1 MEIKTFIL
9 GLFRVNSYLVWCHQ
23 THAGLV
29 IDPGE
34 NPDEILAMIARER
47 IRILAIIL
55 THAHYDHVQGINAIQ
70 KVHSLPLLAHPR
82 AQETLN
88 ILPGQAEMFDCSW
101 EGPIPEVDQQLQ
113 EGEIVI
119 FGSEKLKV
127 LYTPGHSPCDITFAG
142 DREAFVGDL
151 IFFDTVG
158 RTDFIGSSQKEL
170 LHSIHSKIFTLDP
183 DIVLYPGHGP
193 VTTVGREKIE
203 NPYVRLR

>member
-9 GLFRVNSYLVWCHQ
+9 GLFRVNSHLVWCRQ
-23 THAGLV
+23 THTGV
-29 IDPGE
+29 IIDPGE
-34 NPDEILAMIARER
+34 NPDEILTIIALER
-47 IRILAIIL
+47 IHIQAIIL

-70 KVHSLPLLAHPR
+70 KVHSLPLLAHPQ

-88 ILPGQAEMFDCSW
+88 ILPGQAEMFDCFW
-101 EGPIPEVDQQLQ
+101 EGPIPKVDQQLQ

-127 LYTPGHSPCDITFAG
+127 LYTPGHSPCSITFAG

-158 RTDFIGSSQKEL
+158 RTDLLGSSQNEL

-183 DIVLYPGHGP
+183 DLVLYPGHGP